1 MRHRCANRKL
11 GRTSEHR
18 IATLRNLATAL
29 IEHERITTT
38 MGKAK
43 ELRPYAERLITK
55 AQQDTVHA
63 RRIVA
68 RDLHDRDIV
77 KRLFDEI
84 APRFSGRPGGYTRV
98 LRTMPRRGDAAEMAI
113 VELVVRKEKESRAA
127 DPPRRRKPG
136 RKAGSPGSRSGSRA
150 AARRR
155 RPARSERPDTPLTW
169 GRLRAALF
177 LPIGAR
183 IRRRAGP
190 RGRSRT
196 KRRRKGPCRGGT
208 TCARCSSSGR
218 DRSSSVRPA
227 SSTTRGPRPARR
239 CGRRGSR
246 SSSSTPTRRRS

>member
-43 ELRPYAERLITK
+43 ELRPYAERLISK
-55 AQQDTVHA
+55 AQQNTVHA

-84 APRFSGRPGGYTRV
+84 APRFSDRPGGYTRV

-113 VELVVRKEKESRAA
+113 VELVVRKGKESRGAEPAA
-127 DPPRRRKPG
+127 AKTAKKEGGLAGIAKRITGG
-136 RKAGSPGSRSGSRA
+136 RKKKTAGA
-150 AARRR
+150 
-155 RPARSERPDTPLTW
+155 E
-169 GRLRAALF
+169 
-177 LPIGAR
+177 
-183 IRRRAGP
+183 
-190 RGRSRT
+190 
-196 KRRRKGPCRGGT
+196 
-208 TCARCSSSGR
+208 
-218 DRSSSVRPA
+218 
-227 SSTTRGPRPARR
+227 
-239 CGRRGSR
+239 
-246 SSSSTPTRRRS
+246 